1 MTNKMLSFVEFEQMY
16 ESYGF
21 VFEADAA
28 VPPVTT
34 PADQS
39 ITAGGDAM
47 SGSDLFSIFKDLE
60 ASDDATTKVSE
71 AIAKGKKGSVV
82 SVNPFKLI
90 KPGEESDR
98 VKLLQK
104 SIGTEQTGVY
114 DKETVKA
121 VKAFQKENK
130 LRVDGIVGP
139 QTYTKILEIK
149 DKLAEDEIAKR
160 MEEFKKLSINLIN
173 DPRFYLIFE
182 SITTVNVNGVIYV
195 ICIPKADA
203 KDKIEALKKEGA
215 ITSGFEWLEKAVDA
229 IGKAIVYTAVGGV
242 LVTLALAKA
251 IISGAISVVK
261 YVVEGAL
268 YCAASLVHGLGQV
281 ASWVNKGL
289 KSGAEA
295 LYNNLKSSGEE
306 VWKGFVTVIGAV
318 IKGAQKAG
326 EAIASFFSGVGS
338 YLQSVAK
345 SGVKVI
351 EAIGKLA
358 VEILRPVA
366 KVIGVTISA
375 GATILKAAGDAVA
388 WVAKKTAQAATAVVK
403 AIGSGI
409 SSGAQA
415 IWTGTKAAAGA
426 VWQGVKGVTS
436 GVKTVVGAAIKA
448 GGDLITGIG
457 NAMSDFGSWLLKESF
472 SGTGEY
478 ILESLTF
485 RPIVLDY
492 SGLDFE

>member
-1 MTNKMLSFVEFEQMY
+1 MTNKMLSFGEFEQMY

-34 PADQS
+34 PADQAVTTS
-39 ITAGGDAM
+39 GDAM
-47 SGSDLFSIFKDLE
+47 TGADIFGIFKDLE
-60 ASDDATTKVSE
+60 ASDDATSKVSE
-71 AIAKGKKGSVV
+71 AVAKGKKSSVV

-98 VKLLQK
+98 VKILQK
-104 SIGTEQTGVY
+104 SIGTEETGIY

-130 LRVDGIVGP
+130 LRIDGIVGP

-149 DKLAEDEIAKR
+149 DKLTQDEIAKR

-182 SITTVNVNGVIYV
+182 SITTVNVKGVIYI

-203 KDKIEALKKEGA
+203 KEKVESLKREGA

-261 YVVEGAL
+261 YVAAGAL

-281 ASWVNKGL
+281 ASWVNKGI
-289 KSGAEA
+289 KSGAETV
-295 LYNNLKSSGEE
+295 YNTLKSSGEE
-306 VWKGFVTVIGAV
+306 LWKGFVTVTGVI
-318 IKGAQKAG
+318 IKGAENAG
-326 EAIASFFSGVGS
+326 EAISSFFSGVGS
-338 YLQSVAK
+338 YLKSVAK

-351 EAIGKLA
+351 EAIGNMA
-358 VEILRPVA
+358 VQILSPVA
-366 KVIGVTISA
+366 KAIGITISA

-388 WVAKKTAQAATAVVK
+388 WVAKKTSQAATAIAK
-403 AIGSGI
+403 TIGGAI

-415 IWTGTKAAAGA
+415 IWTGTKAVANAA
-426 VWQGVKGVTS
+426 WQGVKGVAS
-436 GVKTVVGAAIKA
+436 GVKTVVGAAVKA
-448 GGDLITGIG
+448 GGDLIAGIG

-478 ILESLTF
+478 LLESLTF
-485 RPIVLDY
+485 ESIVLDY